1 MRLKGTHEEEQMPTN
16 YEVATNYSLWQEYQ
30 DPDSL
35 VSETEF
41 DDMPLSQRVKL
52 VVDAFGPDG
61 SEPVA
66 LDS

>member
-1 MRLKGTHEEEQMPTN
+1 MPTN